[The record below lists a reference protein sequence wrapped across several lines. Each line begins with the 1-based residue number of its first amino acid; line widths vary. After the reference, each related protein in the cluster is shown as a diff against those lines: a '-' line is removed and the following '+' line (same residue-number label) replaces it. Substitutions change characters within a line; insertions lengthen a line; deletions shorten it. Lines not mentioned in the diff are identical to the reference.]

1 MARRR
6 APDGGRIRSKIGT
19 EKVMSKVI
27 ASIALGAASVG
38 IVAEP
43 VGAGAEAKQPS
54 PEAMQAWYRT
64 PPKKTTTAASP
75 EASILSL
82 NLLYGVMF
90 EFKAQDNDERFDAGR
105 AGSKEVDK
113 VRKTLTHS
121 PDRKLNKQMDRALNR
136 VGDAFDAIGFDDAEA
151 VGRSEGLW
159 AKIEAKLQSY
169 GVDTGEPWALSGN
182 PPPLPPPPPSVTY
195 DLTGQGTVS
204 VTMQN
209 ASGGTEQ
216 FETRLPY
223 HLDLGG
229 ASGFVYISAQ
239 LQDTGTVTCEIKQGD
254 QVVQTATSTGQYVIA
269 TCSGY
274 V

>member
-1 MARRR
+1 M
-6 APDGGRIRSKIGT
+6 
-19 EKVMSKVI
+19 MNVI
-27 ASIALGAASVG
+27 ASIALGAVSLGIAAQPAGASV
-38 IVAEP
+38 V
-43 VGAGAEAKQPS
+43 AKQPT
-54 PEAMQAWYRT
+54 PEAVQAWYKV
-64 PPKKTTTAASP
+64 PPTKTKAASSP
-75 EASILSL
+75 EASIGSL

-90 EFKAQDNDERFDAGR
+90 AYKTQNDDKMFDAGR
-105 AGSKEVDK
+105 AGSKAVDK

-121 PDRKLNKQMDRALNR
+121 PDSKLNKQIDTALNR
-136 VGDAFDAIGFDDAEA
+136 AGDAFDNIGFDDAKA
-151 VGRSEGLW
+151 VGRSEGMW
-159 AKIEAKLQSY
+159 AKIEAKLKSY

-182 PPPLPPPPPSVTY
+182 AAPAPPPPPPPPSVTY

-229 ASGFVYISAQ
+229 LSGFVYISAQ
-239 LQDTGTVTCEIKQGD
+239 LQVTGTVTCEIKQGE